1 MSELPMLFTPVQ
13 AAKIMGVS
21 RSHVYVLM
29 NQGRLSSVNI
39 GRCRRI
45 TVGQM
50 NDFIASLTA
59 AAQRLDMC
67 GLIPDNKELLTLPK
81 AEFLKLNL
89 IIRGKSL
96 TPMYFGALV

>member
-29 NQGRLSSVNI
+29 NQGRLASVNI

-50 NDFIASLTA
+50 NDFIKYFDIFLMSYY
-59 AAQRLDMC
+59 LD
-67 GLIPDNKELLTLPK
+67 ISV
-81 AEFLKLNL
+81 F
-89 IIRGKSL
+89 I
-96 TPMYFGALV
+96 